1 MGYRSDVRI
10 ITSKKGFKE
19 LSRYVKNY
27 LKDSPE
33 SDYNLMD
40 NLKFK
45 AENDY
50 ACYFGWNYLKWYEG
64 YDSVDAI
71 MNGLEH
77 LKEKDMSYRIAR
89 IGENYDDIEEEYYE
103 SEKEEEQ
110 DLEFPSML
118 RQFDDEYTISMMD
131 KSNSIKEYQCEDEL

>member
-19 LSRYVKNY
+19 LNKYVKNY
-27 LKDSPE
+27 LKDSSE

-64 YDSVDAI
+64 YGSVDAI
-71 MNGLEH
+71 INGLEH
-77 LKEKDMSYRIAR
+77 LKEKDMSYRISR
-89 IGENYDDIEEEYYE
+89 IGESYDDIEEEYYE

-131 KSNSIKEYQCEDEL
+131 KSNPVKKHEYEEL

>member
-19 LSRYVKNY
+19 LNKYVKNY
-27 LKDSPE
+27 LKDSSK

-71 MNGLEH
+71 INGLEH
-77 LKEKDMSYRIAR
+77 LKEKDMSYRFSR
-89 IGENYDDIEEEYYE
+89 IGESYDDYEEESYE
-103 SEKEEEQ
+103 SEKEAEQ
-110 DLEFPSML
+110 DLEYPSML
-118 RQFDDEYTISMMD
+118 RGFDDDYVITMMD
-131 KSNSIKEYQCEDEL
+131 NANPVKKQQYEEI